1 MWLSSVPVW
10 RTFCHLK
17 GVSASH
23 ILRLGLCLLL
33 SLLAE
38 SNVFV
43 VHADPMM
50 RTVSDVLIDGLESET
65 LDEWNMVGEP
75 GVNRSSVAAG
85 TLRYGEG
92 VSQVSGTHSLWV
104 DGVNGDDANDGLT
117 TATAFR
123 TIQRAA
129 DLAGPGTTVHI
140 EPGIYREMVW
150 PARDGDAG
158 APITFVAEDGPGTVV
173 IRGSEPASSL
183 TWTQLEA
190 NTIGLPPDVEPTRIY
205 YADLSA
211 WGPDSAPRFVVE
223 LDRRGEVIARLPL
236 AREPDWEVVTE
247 WKHHEFWWAA
257 EGGWNVAGCDPST
270 DPDPDCDRAWRSRK
284 ELTDRTDDSDPSG
297 VEPGNLTTLGDLTG
311 ATLVALDANQG
322 HYVYRRTIVA
332 HDVVAGHVTVHKTC
346 DNGLGWGSKY
356 YVENHP
362 RLLDTPGEWWYDE
375 GDGRLYLWPRTPG
388 NVATM
393 NVEISR
399 RDVGFKL
406 DRRSYVTLDGLTLEF
421 FNGSA
426 VYQANGGNM
435 RSYDNTVR
443 NAILRYVDRGV
454 SLMQGADGPAGN
466 VTAGF
471 TLENSEIAYADT
483 NAIYFNYWWDNQSAA
498 DSFTHAGIVNTIIRG
513 NELHHLGFRSSSDT
527 PVGASLQH
535 TDKLRFENNHVHH
548 VAHNGIQFSRSVIQ
562 SPREWGFSPDDIKTG
577 EILIKDN
584 IFEKACQLGSDCG
597 ALKIW
602 GDPPDRHVFRDVLV
616 TGNVFRDTFGWAYVL
631 EERRRSTNGT
641 SSDMWGMNGFGLYVD
656 MASGIHAY
664 RNVAYNN
671 GHAGFK
677 FAGLWR
683 DGDMVYYDNIAANS
697 RYGFYLGG
705 TDFDTHG
712 SVNAQVVNNIIVNNE
727 GYGILQCDADGR
739 YDNMVIDHNLYYN
752 NGWRA
757 REDGG
762 WYKPGAMA
770 IQQRSSSNKYYPGL
784 ADIQAHTA
792 WESHGVEGPPRFQDY
807 DPLDHDLHDGSWPD
821 FRLTASSTNAIDR
834 GTAALPASLAALL
847 DAFDVDGSHWGHAF
861 DIGAFEYELGF
872 GLSADLSFRAMDP
885 GGTVTY
891 VIEVAP
897 VGGFADAVTLVV
909 ASSSPSLV
917 LSLAPTIIHP
927 PGSAILTVADTHVGA
942 PLPGVWHTVS
952 ITGTGGGFAQSMS
965 VKVLVGGSRAYF
977 PLVARSN

>member
-50 RTVSDVLIDGLESET
+50 RTVSDVLVDGLESET
-65 LDEWNMVGEP
+65 LDEWSMIGEP

-85 TLRYGEG
+85 KLRYGEG
-92 VSQVSGTHSLWV
+92 VSQISGTHSLWV

-117 TATAFR
+117 AATAFR

-140 EPGIYREMVW
+140 KPGIYRETVW
-150 PARDGDAG
+150 PARDGHAG
-158 APITFVAEDGPGTVV
+158 APITFVAEGGPGTVV

-183 TWTQLEA
+183 AWTQLKA
-190 NTIGLPPDVEPTRIY
+190 NTIGLPPGVEPTKIY
-205 YADLSA
+205 YADLSI
-211 WGPDSAPRFVVE
+211 WGLDSAPRFVVE
-223 LDRRGEVIARLPL
+223 LDSRGEVTARLPL

-257 EGGWNVAGCDPST
+257 EGGWDVAGCDPST
-270 DPDPDCDRAWRSRK
+270 DPNPDCDRAWRSKK

-297 VEPGNLTTLGDLTG
+297 VEPGNLTTLGNLTS

-332 HDVVAGHVTVHKTC
+332 HDVVAGRVTVDKTC
-346 DNGLGWGSKY
+346 GNGLGWGSKY

-375 GDGRLYLWPRTPG
+375 GDRRLYLWPRTPG

-406 DRRSYVTLDGLTLEF
+406 NGRSYVTLDGLTLEF
-421 FNGSA
+421 FNESA
-426 VYQANGGNM
+426 VYQANGGNT
-435 RSYDNTVR
+435 RSYDNTIR
-443 NAILRYVDRGV
+443 NAILRYADRGV
-454 SLMQGADGPAGN
+454 YLAQGADGPVEN

-483 NAIYFNYWWDNQSAA
+483 YGIYLNYWWDKGSAVN
-498 DSFTHAGIVNTIIRG
+498 SFTHAGIVNTVIRG
-513 NELHHLGFRSSSDT
+513 NELHHLGFRSSSDNA
-527 PVGASLQH
+527 VGASFQY

-548 VAHNGIQFSRSVIQ
+548 VALNGIQFSRSVVQ
-562 SPREWGFSPDDIKTG
+562 SSREWGFALDDIKTG
-577 EILIKDN
+577 EILVKDN
-584 IFEKACQLGSDCG
+584 IFEKACQLASDCG
-597 ALKIW
+597 ALKFW

-631 EERRRSTNGT
+631 EERGRSTSGT
-641 SSDMWGMNGFGLYVD
+641 GSDVQGMNGLGLHVD

-671 GHAGFK
+671 ARAGFK
-677 FAGLWR
+677 FSGVWR
-683 DGDMVYYDNIAANS
+683 DGDIVIYNNIMANS
-697 RYGFYLGG
+697 LYGFCLGG
-705 TDFDTHG
+705 QDFDTHD
-712 SVNAQVVNNIIVNNE
+712 SVNTQVVNNIVVNNE
-727 GYGILQCDADGR
+727 GYGILLRDADGLHG
-739 YDNMVIDHNLYYN
+739 NTVIDHNLYYN
-752 NGWRA
+752 NGWLA
-757 REDGG
+757 YEDGG
-762 WYKPGAMA
+762 RYKPGAMS
-770 IQQRSSSNKYYPGL
+770 IQRRSSSNKYYPSL
-784 ADIQAHTA
+784 ADIQANTA
-792 WESHGVEGPPRFQDY
+792 WESHGVEGPPRFRDY
-807 DPLDHDLHDGSWPD
+807 DPFDHDLDDGSWPD
-821 FRLTASSTNAIDR
+821 FHLTASSTNAIDR
-834 GTAALPASLAALL
+834 GSAALPASLVALL
-847 DAFDVDGSHWGHAF
+847 DAFDMEDPRWGRAF
-861 DIGAFEYELGF
+861 DIGASEYECGF
-872 GLSADLSFRAMDP
+872 GLSADLSFRGMDP

-891 VIEVAP
+891 AIEVVP
-897 VGGFADAVTLVV
+897 VGGFTGAVTLVA
-909 ASSSPSLV
+909 ASSSPDLV
-917 LSLAPTIIHP
+917 LNLAPTIIHP
-927 PGSAILTVADTHVGA
+927 PGSAILTVTDAHAGD
-942 PLPGVWHTVS
+942 PLPGVWRTVS
-952 ITGTGGGFAQSMS
+952 ITGTGGGFAQSTS
-965 VKVLVGGSRAYF
+965 VKVLVGGSRTIF
-977 PLVARSN
+977 PLVGESS